1 MEALDPPKRFIRD
14 GTTWLGYL
22 LMGSTTFAFAT
33 LGPMMPFFRAELQL
47 NLTIAAYH
55 FSAWSLGSLFAGC
68 LGDRIIKKFGRFNV
82 IWSGAVVVSLSLLVL
97 VTAHQAMITIAAAM
111 AAGVCASTMGMCI
124 NSLMS
129 NRFGDERAIGITEA
143 NIIGSIVCSAAPL
156 VVSSF
161 VRYGIGW
168 RPALML
174 PIVSFIVLFIALR
187 KSPVEQE
194 QGKRAV
200 NISGAL
206 PAVYWAYWSV
216 IVLSV
221 ACEWSIIL
229 WSAEFLE
236 KVSGLIRTDAVA
248 CVSAFLSA
256 MLLGR
261 LIGRQ
266 LAGKFSTQT
275 LLPYASVIAL
285 AGFLMFWL
293 GHSVHMAIIGLFIC
307 GLGIS
312 NFYPL
317 TLSAALSVA
326 PHNATTAT
334 ARASMGTGCAVLLA
348 PLALGFVA
356 DHHGVFNAYGLIAIL
371 LTMCIGMVFV
381 ANRHARGHSAAA
393 HNFELEPLPIAL
405 PNPAD

>member
-55 FSAWSLGSLFAGC
+55 FSAWSMGGLVAGSV
-68 LGDRIIKKFGRFNV
+68 GDRIINKFGRFAV
-82 IWSGAVVVSLSLLVL
+82 IWCAAVIVSLSLLVI
-97 VTAHQAMITIAAAM
+97 VFAHNPAFTIAAAL
-111 AAGVCASTMGMCI
+111 AAGVSASTMGMCI

-129 NRFGDERAIGITEA
+129 NRFGSERAMGITEA

-156 VVSSF
+156 VVSTF
-161 VRYGIGW
+161 VRSGMGW
-168 RPALML
+168 RPAMML
-174 PIVSFIVLFIALR
+174 PILSFILLFITMR
-187 KSPVEQE
+187 SRPVEHDS
-194 QGKRAV
+194 GKKKLQAT
-200 NISGAL
+200 GGL

-221 ACEWSIIL
+221 ACEWSIVL

-236 KVSGLIRTDAVA
+236 KVTGLVRTDAVA

-256 MLLGR
+256 MLIGR
-261 LIGRQ
+261 LIGRK
-266 LAGKFSTQT
+266 LAGQFSIQT
-275 LLPYASVIAL
+275 LLPYAAVVGL
-285 AGFLMFWL
+285 VGFLMFWL
-293 GHSVHMAIIGLFIC
+293 SHSVHMAILGLFIS

-326 PHNATTAT
+326 PNNATTAT
-334 ARASMGTGCAVLLA
+334 ARVSIGTGCAVLFA

-356 DHHGVFNAYGLIAIL
+356 DHKGVFAAYGIIAIL

-381 ANRHARGHSAAA
+381 ANRHARKHSAA
-393 HNFELEPLPIAL
+393 NDFEMEPLPVAL
-405 PNPAD
+405 PNIAE